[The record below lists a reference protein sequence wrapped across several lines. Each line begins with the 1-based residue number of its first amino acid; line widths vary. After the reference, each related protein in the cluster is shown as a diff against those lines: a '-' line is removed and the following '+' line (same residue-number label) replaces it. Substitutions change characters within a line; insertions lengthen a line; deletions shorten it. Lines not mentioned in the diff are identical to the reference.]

1 MAAISVI
8 VPVYNVEDCLDW
20 CLDSLVVQTL
30 SDIEIICVNDGS
42 PDGSRAI
49 LERRAQED
57 PRIVIVDKENGG
69 LSSARNAGIAR
80 ATSPYVC
87 FLDSDDRFLPQAC
100 ERMVEEFER
109 TGADVLTFGANPYPA
124 EDSYHW
130 LDVVL
135 DTKDAVYDRFD
146 ISLMFSQESWP
157 FAWRTAC
164 RTEFLRNSGV
174 IFDETLPFGED
185 TAFQFQI
192 YPRSGKT
199 VLISDKLYDYRV
211 QRNGSL
217 MDRQMADTHGRMREH
232 VEIVSRVFVDW
243 AKLPAPEGEG
253 AKSLLHRYASEMIDW
268 TTELVLYRCLKL
280 ADDSWH
286 DIADAMHELW
296 NRFWTDDELQS
307 MNLPAA
313 ARDIVDVV
321 LESKPGMGRR
331 ARTLVAYRS
340 YAHRYGKRAL
350 VEHWI
355 GRLKAR

>member
-1 MAAISVI
+1 MMAAISVI

-20 CLDSLVVQTL
+20 CLDSLAVQTL
-30 SDIEIICVNDGS
+30 PDIEIICVNDGS

-49 LERRAQED
+49 LERRVQED
-57 PRIVIVDKENGG
+57 SRIVIVDKENGG
-69 LSSARNAGIAR
+69 LSSARNAGIAH

-124 EDSYHW
+124 EDSYNW
-130 LDVVL
+130 
-135 DTKDAVYDRFD
+135 
-146 ISLMFSQESWP
+146 FSQESWP

-174 IFDETLPFGED
+174 LFDETLPFGED

-217 MDRQMADTHGRMREH
+217 MDRQMTDTHGRMREH
-232 VEIVSRVFVDW
+232 VEIVSRVFEDW

-253 AKSLLHRYASEMIDW
+253 AKSLLHRYAIEMIDW

-280 ADDSWH
+280 ADESWH
-286 DIADAMHELW
+286 DVADAMHALW
-296 NRFWTDDELQS
+296 NRFWSDDELRT

-321 LESKPGMGRR
+321 LEPKPGMSRR

-355 GRLKAR
+355 GRIRAR